1 MKRAILYTIFC
12 LFLLAC
18 AARFI
23 LDKGSAKQLSSDKLL
38 ITFTSQELKV
48 TYINFFKGKNHV
60 VYTKSAADYPTAAL
74 TGNNKN
80 LFFTD
85 FDSNHQRS
93 FLKSILKIRISNS

>member
-18 AARFI
+18 AAWFI

-48 TYINFFKGKNHV
+48 TYINFLRGKIMLYIPKV
-60 VYTKSAADYPTAAL
+60 RRTTQLLP
-74 TGNNKN
+74 
-80 LFFTD
+80 
-85 FDSNHQRS
+85 
-93 FLKSILKIRISNS
+93 